1 MPMIRYR
8 YELRHRDATLAT
20 GHLTRE
26 EELQIG
32 DRLEIAGSPGIVR
45 TIEPVLGEHELRL
58 VVELLRSQQS

>member
-26 EELQIG
+26 EKLQIG
-32 DRLEIAGSPGIVR
+32 DRLEIASPGIVR
-45 TIEPVLGEHELRL
+45 SIEPVLGEHELRL